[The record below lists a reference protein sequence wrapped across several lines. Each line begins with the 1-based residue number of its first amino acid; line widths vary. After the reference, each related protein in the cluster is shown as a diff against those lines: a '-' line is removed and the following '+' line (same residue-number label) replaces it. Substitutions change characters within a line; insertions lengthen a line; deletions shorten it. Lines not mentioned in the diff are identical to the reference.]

1 MKRGRDKLASYHFG
15 QWGKDAN
22 VQANNALDPGR
33 GLRVYLRMPHFTSL
47 PVTAQAPARPK
58 APLAPVLSRAS
69 WRPARGAAMA
79 SVLDAGAVR
88 LVTSGRIAIGLALR
102 AMGIKPGDTVLMPAY
117 HSLSMIPPVF
127 WRGATPR
134 FYRVGPDAQAD
145 LLDAT
150 AKLDATVKAIVVTHY
165 FGFIQ
170 DLAPIRAW
178 CDAHNVALL
187 EDCAHCFFGEHAGRP
202 VGSFGD
208 YAIASSMKFF
218 PAYEG
223 GVLASNRHSLDGVDL
238 HPAGAGFEAKVILN
252 TLEYSFAYGRLPVLH
267 LLLALPLRAKDALWR
282 LRKARRPVGTA
293 LAPASSDSEAGFDAA
308 WLDKRSSMFA
318 RWLLRRVS
326 SERIV
331 RLRRA
336 HYTALHDAV
345 AGMPGV
351 RPLHATLPDGA
362 CPWMFP
368 LVVDDADAVFA
379 RLHREGVPLT
389 RFAETLWDGV
399 DAAVCTNAVFLS
411 RHVLAFP
418 CHQELLPEELAWMI
432 GHIRAVLRP

>member
-1 MKRGRDKLASYHFG
+1 
-15 QWGKDAN
+15 
-22 VQANNALDPGR
+22 
-33 GLRVYLRMPHFTSL
+33 MPPQS
-47 PVTAQAPARPK
+47 APARPLV
-58 APLAPVLSRAS
+58 PLAPVLARAS
-69 WRPARGAAMA
+69 FRGKGEAPG
-79 SVLDAGAVR
+79 VLDAAAVR

-102 AMGIKPGDTVLMPAY
+102 AMGVGPGDTVLMPAY

-134 FYRVGPDAQAD
+134 FYRVQPDAQAD
-145 LLDAT
+145 LVDAT
-150 AKLDATVKAIVVTHY
+150 AKLDASVKAIVVTHY
-165 FGFIQ
+165 FGFPQ
-170 DLAPIRAW
+170 DLVRIRAW
-178 CDAHNVALL
+178 CDEHQVMLL
-187 EDCAHCFFGEHAGRP
+187 EDCAHCFFGMHAGRP

-223 GVLASNRHSLDGVDL
+223 GVLVSNRHSLDSVTL
-238 HPAGAGFEAKVILN
+238 HPAGAGFEAKVVFN
-252 TLEYSFAYGRLPVLH
+252 TLEQSFAYGRLPLLR

-282 LRKARRPVGTA
+282 LRKARRPVAAA

-308 WLDKRSSMFA
+308 WLDKQSSVFA

-326 SERIV
+326 GARIV
-331 RLRRA
+331 TQRRE
-336 HYTALHDAV
+336 HYGALQRAV
-345 AGMPGV
+345 AGLPGA
-351 RPLHATLPDGA
+351 RPLHTTLPDGA

-368 LVVDDADAVFA
+368 LVVDDAEAVFA

-399 DAAVCTNAVFLS
+399 DATVCANAVFLS

-418 CHQELLPEELAWMI
+418 CHQELRADELAWMI
-432 GHIRAVLRP
+432 ARIRAALQP